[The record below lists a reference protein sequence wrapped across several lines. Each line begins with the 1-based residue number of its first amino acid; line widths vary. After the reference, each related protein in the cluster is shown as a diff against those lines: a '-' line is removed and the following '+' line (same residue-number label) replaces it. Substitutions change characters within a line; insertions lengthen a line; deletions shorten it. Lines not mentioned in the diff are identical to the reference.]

1 MEEWISNLENRM
13 VKIIQS
19 DQQKGKK
26 KNEDSLRELCNNIK
40 HSNIYFI
47 EVSKGKESE
56 MGTETLFEEIMAEN
70 LINLINKTDIQD

>member
-1 MEEWISNLENRM
+1 M

-40 HSNIYFI
+40 YSNIYFI
-47 EVSKGKESE
+47 EVSKGKN
-56 MGTETLFEEIMAEN
+56 MGSPPKKNAMETSN
-70 LINLINKTDIQD
+70 LPDK

>member
-1 MEEWISNLENRM
+1 M

-26 KNEDSLRELCNNIK
+26 KNEDRLREFCDSIK
-40 HSNIYFI
+40 RSNIYII

-56 MGTETLFEEIMAEN
+56 MGTETLFEETMAEN
-70 LINLINKTDIQD
+70 FFNLINETDIQD

>member
-1 MEEWISNLENRM
+1 M
-13 VKIIQS
+13 
-19 DQQKGKK
+19 DQQSGKQDGENHSIRPAKRKK

-40 HSNIYFI
+40 YSNIYFI